1 MKKEIFTLTFML
13 LLGAN
18 LFEQDL
24 VFKMTEDSGV
34 EIVNDARFD
43 IVNKC
48 IGNTKE
54 GTTIRLGE
62 VDFADGNR
70 YAGCSVEIAH
80 ENKAME
86 GYLDFYLGN
95 PDNGGVLI
103 NDVQVNGTGAFQY
116 YRTFRYNFY
125 PEGGDVVR
133 PTGKGDVYVRYRECE
148 GNLKK
153 VVFYTEELSD
163 SDMGEMK
170 DPVYQYQSLL
180 AKNAEIIEKADSDPH
195 LNDEGAI
202 GWTGEGVVVKFA
214 DVDFKD
220 GNTYQQIA
228 VVSTHGGGTN
238 PSGFLMLYIDDVNNE
253 DNLVAKIWTARDF
266 YWTMYGTLAK
276 NITKKISG
284 KHDLYVKWTAATNL
298 KEVQLIEGTPWEVE
312 DDEPEEIELIDE
324 KLTES
329 AYTMTFDAMGGVEN
343 PAEIIAVGT
352 DGDGARFEGSN
363 IGYTSRGVVVKL
375 IGVDFKDGMFKR
387 ILVQHSSDQAKINNS
402 SFDFYLDLPFSN
414 EEFADLSILEGQ
426 PILASVV
433 AQGTNNWSDPKRTGA
448 DMSETVTGI
457 HDLYMVFQIESGC
470 NVFEVSLD
478 VPAGASALEKN
489 TVGDIVNVSADKGMI
504 SIDAT
509 QALEMS
515 IYNMCGQV
523 VEKAFITNG
532 TSTFSQPQGMYILKF
547 VTEKGESV
555 TTKVIVK

>member
-1 MKKEIFTLTFML
+1 MKKGIFTLTIML

-18 LFEQDL
+18 LFAQDL

-34 EIVNDARFD
+34 EIVNDGRFD
-43 IVNKC
+43 VVNKC
-48 IGNTKE
+48 VGNTKT

-62 VDFADGNR
+62 VDFGDGSK

-80 ENKAME
+80 EDKGME
-86 GYLDFYLGN
+86 GYVDIYLGN

-103 NDVQVNGTGAFQY
+103 NDIQVNGTGAFQY

-125 PEGGDVVR
+125 PEGGDVAH
-133 PTGKGDVYVRYRECE
+133 PKGKGDVYVRYRECE

-153 VVFYTEELSD
+153 VTFFTKELDD
-163 SDMGEMK
+163 SEMGEMK
-170 DPVYQYQSLL
+170 DPVYKYQSLL
-180 AKNAEIIEKADSDPH
+180 AKNAEIIETADSEPH

-202 GWTGEGVVVKFA
+202 GWTGDGVVAKFA

-228 VVSTHGGGTN
+228 VVSSHGGTN
-238 PSGFLMLYIDDVNNE
+238 ASGFLMLYIDDVNNE

-266 YWTMYGTLAK
+266 FWSVYATLAK

-284 KHDLYVKWTAATNL
+284 KHDLFVRWTTATNL
-298 KEVQLIEGTPWEVE
+298 KEVQLIEGTPWALED
-312 DDEPEEIELIDE
+312 DDEPEEIKLINE
-324 KLTES
+324 ELTES

-343 PAEIIAVGT
+343 PAEIIAAGSE
-352 DGDGARFEGSN
+352 GARFEGSN

-375 IGVDFKDGMFKR
+375 TGVDFKDGMFKR
-387 ILVQHSSDQAKINNS
+387 ILVKHSSDQAKINNS
-402 SFDFYLDLPFSN
+402 SFDFYLDLPFSDD
-414 EEFADLSILEGQ
+414 EFSDLSILKDQ
-426 PILASVV
+426 KILASVV

-448 DMSETVTGI
+448 DMTETVTGI
-457 HDLYMVFQIESGC
+457 HNLYMVLQLESGC

-478 VPAGASALEKN
+478 VPAGASSLEKN
-489 TVGDIVNVSADKGMI
+489 PVEDVVTVSADKGMI
-504 SIDAT
+504 SIDAA

-515 IYNMCGQV
+515 IYNMYGQT

-532 TSTFSQPQGMYILKF
+532 ISTFSQPQGVYILKF
-547 VTEKGESV
+547 VTEKGESIV
-555 TTKVIVK
+555 TKVIVK

>member
-1 MKKEIFTLTFML
+1 M
-13 LLGAN
+13 
-18 LFEQDL
+18 
-24 VFKMTEDSGV
+24 
-34 EIVNDARFD
+34 
-43 IVNKC
+43 
-48 IGNTKE
+48 
-54 GTTIRLGE
+54 
-62 VDFADGNR
+62 
-70 YAGCSVEIAH
+70 
-80 ENKAME
+80 
-86 GYLDFYLGN
+86 
-95 PDNGGVLI
+95 
-103 NDVQVNGTGAFQY
+103 
-116 YRTFRYNFY
+116 
-125 PEGGDVVR
+125 
-133 PTGKGDVYVRYRECE
+133 
-148 GNLKK
+148 
-153 VVFYTEELSD
+153 
-163 SDMGEMK
+163 
-170 DPVYQYQSLL
+170 
-180 AKNAEIIEKADSDPH
+180 
-195 LNDEGAI
+195 
-202 GWTGEGVVVKFA
+202 
-214 DVDFKD
+214 
-220 GNTYQQIA
+220 
-228 VVSTHGGGTN
+228 
-238 PSGFLMLYIDDVNNE
+238 
-253 DNLVAKIWTARDF
+253 
-266 YWTMYGTLAK
+266 
-276 NITKKISG
+276 
-284 KHDLYVKWTAATNL
+284 
-298 KEVQLIEGTPWEVE
+298 E